1 MTANRRMHGCQRERC
16 DPTRAAALLAVV
28 IAELNNVEAGF
39 APAIAVER
47 ARIEVE
53 LQRLI
58 EVAAAALGVSAGAQL
73 QLNADGTMVFVAQG
87 IGS

>member
-1 MTANRRMHGCQRERC
+1 MVASTGVVI
-16 DPTRAAALLAVV
+16 PPRAAALIAVV
-28 IAELNNVEAGF
+28 VAERNNVEAGF

-58 EVAAAALGVSAGAQL
+58 EVVAATMGVAAGAQL
-73 QLNADGTMVFVAQG
+73 QLNGDGTMVFVVKE
-87 IGS
+87 